1 MENNADGKTYF
12 YDLVDIKS
20 TTDSLDIMSIP
31 TNNIVGTGFSSTN
44 TSTTKVGNKS
54 SSNSQNNNITA
65 SNTSSGNSN
74 NDIQSG
80 LFGYGCRVAV
90 LSIDTELDVKSA
102 IFMLAMISLNK
113 E

>member
-54 SSNSQNNNITA
+54 SSNSQNNNITVDRN
-65 SNTSSGNSN
+65 NTSSGNSN
-74 NDIQSG
+74 NDI
-80 LFGYGCRVAV
+80 
-90 LSIDTELDVKSA
+90 
-102 IFMLAMISLNK
+102 
-113 E
+113 

>member
-31 TNNIVGTGFSSTN
+31 TNNIVGTGFSSTDSN
-44 TSTTKVGNKS
+44 ITQVNNKS
-54 SSNSQNNNITA
+54 SNNSQNDNITVDRN
-65 SNTSSGNSN
+65 NTSSGNSN

-80 LFGYGCRVAV
+80 LFGYGCMGC
-90 LSIDTELDVKSA
+90 SIIDSY
-102 IFMLAMISLNK
+102 
-113 E
+113 

>member
-74 NDIQSG
+74 NDIQCG
-80 LFGYGCRVAV
+80 LFGYGCRGCGI
-90 LSIDTELDVKSA
+90 IDSYWIKCSKCYIYVSYDFFK
-102 IFMLAMISLNK
+102 
-113 E
+113 